1 MINENIE
8 KERNIDSKKNVI
20 KLIREHST
28 VEMDNYPKPTTKA
41 TPEFLEAHY
50 LPNHSPVRYPIE
62 GALQTLET
70 KQ

>member
-1 MINENIE
+1 MKTQKRKGTQI
-8 KERNIDSKKNVI
+8 KKNAI

-28 VEMDNYPKPTTKA
+28 VEMDNYPKPTAKA
-41 TPEFLEAHY
+41 TPEFLEAHH
-50 LPNHSPVRYPIE
+50 LPNHSPVLYPIE

>member
-50 LPNHSPVRYPIE
+50 LPNHSPVLYPIE